1 MESLNITANIYAKEP
16 CMINPSC
23 YYGSLLEVM
32 DNFRKTCSVASDKE
46 RKWIVLASDSVPHI
60 LAFEIQDNLK
70 QCRSYS
76 I

>member
-23 YYGSLLEVM
+23 YESLLEVM

-46 RKWIVLASDSVPHI
+46 RKWTVLASDSVPHI